1 MNDLLYKHVLFKDL
15 IPYLKR
21 TDYLEGF
28 TSTEQAFI
36 RRNIGAIGEDRIAEE
51 VSRALDSIDPI
62 SHYDLNSLVINKT
75 LIPGKTYVIS
85 DFQTMYQSDIK
96 NSQGKYVTFGKDI
109 YPSKK
114 YKIVAR
120 ALTADSLM
128 SNVSII
134 SEDYNSLFWIVQYD
148 ITPKTLDDGQKT
160 MGEIIYL
167 QDENKNEAS
176 FDFKNKLT
184 LFDNK
189 FWHTFSDI
197 NGNDNSSNCFSNDLC
212 LASNIVIVGNCKD
225 NKLKGSNIFIKYP
238 IVNLQ
243 GEFNNVKL
251 NDFIDTDTEKKII
264 KKDNKYYIDYLD
276 IETLTHQFYGIDNL
290 FDTQ

>member
-28 TSTEQAFI
+28 TPTEQAYI
-36 RRNIGAIGEDRIAEE
+36 RENIGAIGEDRLAQQISE
-51 VSRALDSIDPI
+51 ALDSINPI
-62 SHYDLNSLVINKT
+62 THYELYSLVVNKE
-75 LIPGKTYVIS
+75 LIPGQTYVIP
-85 DFQTMYQSDIK
+85 DFQTIYQSNVK
-96 NSQGKYVTFGKDI
+96 NWQGKYITWGKDVN
-109 YPSKK
+109 PSKK
-114 YKIVAR
+114 YKIVTR

-167 QDENKNEAS
+167 QDENRNEAS

-184 LFDNK
+184 SFDNK
-189 FWHTFSDI
+189 LWHTFSDI
-197 NGNDNSSNCFSNDLC
+197 NGNDNSQNCLNNDLC
-212 LASNIVIVGNCKD
+212 LASNVVIVGNCKD
-225 NKLKGSNIFIKYP
+225 NKLKGSNIFIQYP

-251 NDFIDTDTEKKII
+251 NDFIDTDTEKKIV
-264 KKDNKYYIDYLD
+264 KVDNKYYIDYLD

-290 FDTQ
+290 FDTH